1 MPSEPTRLVLDLEP
15 GVVHPLTIAL
25 LVGQGEGGEEV
36 LEGHVP
42 VWVDGREDKGVGIVG
57 ALSLL
62 ALDVV
67 EAPGPRHDGRGVCLL
82 VVLVLMLLTVALCAC
97 LWQGCRGECE
107 ARRMTV
113 LASDDGSVVWGVPL
127 ALP

>member
-1 MPSEPTRLVLDLEP
+1 M
-15 GVVHPLTIAL
+15 VHPLAITL

-42 VWVDGREDKGVGIVG
+42 VWVDGREDKGVGLVG

-67 EAPGPRHDGRGVCLL
+67 ETPRPRHDGRVVRLLL
-82 VVLVLMLLTVALCAC
+82 VVLVLVLLAVARCVC
-97 LWQGCRGECE
+97 GVCGRGVGGVRQGG
-107 ARRMTV
+107 
-113 LASDDGSVVWGVPL
+113 
-127 ALP
+127 